1 MEKNKLR
8 FGKHL
13 RLSEKN
19 AIFLTLKEKTRKAM
33 LNVDIAKLTEKTVVN
48 DLMAE
53 LDKRFLKDESSQ
65 A

>member
-1 MEKNKLR
+1 
-8 FGKHL
+8 
-13 RLSEKN
+13 
-19 AIFLTLKEKTRKAM
+19 M
-33 LNVDIAKLTEKTVVN
+33 LNVDIAKLTEKAVVN

>member
-1 MEKNKLR
+1 
-8 FGKHL
+8 
-13 RLSEKN
+13 
-19 AIFLTLKEKTRKAM
+19 M